1 MTYSRRVVLIV
12 SLVATTG
19 LTLVLG
25 VTDPAPPLNYPT
37 RFFVWNLMLA
47 CIPVFFAAGF
57 AVVRQR
63 IWLIPLG
70 LGWLAFLPNAPYL
83 LTDLMHLM
91 HLGSGVGVWR
101 HVMQYGVAAWTGV
114 TLGVVS
120 MHLVRQRIEREFGA
134 VTGWIAVVVSVG
146 LCAIGVVIGRF
157 QRWNSWDLVTHPGAV
172 AATTLDWVRSPLAYV
187 QPTAVALAVAAFFGL
202 AYLTMWSLSPSP
214 GPPRAVVPADEST
227 PDNRSSPPPTRNLT
241 TSPSPLQDQSTHGV
255 TSTPKRC
262 LAQ

>member
-1 MTYSRRVVLIV
+1 MTYPRSVVLIV

-25 VTDPAPPLNYPT
+25 VTDPAPPLGYPT
-37 RFFVWNLMLA
+37 RFFVWNLVLA
-47 CIPVFFAAGF
+47 SIPVFFAAGF
-57 AVVRQR
+57 VVVRRR

-83 LTDLMHLM
+83 VTDLV
-91 HLGSGVGVWR
+91 HLGSGVEMWR

-120 MHLVRQRIEREFGA
+120 MHLVWQRIEREFGA

-157 QRWNSWDLVTHPGAV
+157 QRWNSWDLVTQPRAV
-172 AATTLDWVRSPLAYV
+172 TATTLDWVRSPLAYV
-187 QPTAVALAVAAFFGL
+187 QPTGVALAVGAFFGL
-202 AYLTMWSLSPSP
+202 AYLTLWSLWPSP
-214 GPPRAVVPADEST
+214 GPARAVVAGHESAPDTGCSPHPA
-227 PDNRSSPPPTRNLT
+227 RNLT
-241 TSPSPLQDQSTHGV
+241 TPAEPSTKSSQPDGV
-255 TSTPKRC
+255 H
-262 LAQ
+262 